1 MAGTKRGDEAKCLP
15 FRDQEHQLLVT
26 SGLVFHPP
34 WPRSSFDTLS
44 NLPLFLVGR
53 VKVKNSNS
61 AHSEAF
67 REVRGC
73 HGSVGTHLVLY
84 QPVCQSCAQHRFCLA
99 AAGGGL
105 YCILRVLS
113 QLVPCI
119 SKAALGMFAVYTRVA
134 QSACPER
141 GSLCRCGITKFPM
154 AGTSAWCVGKT
165 AFFSWRLQCYL
176 LVQPGPEERGPD

>member
-99 AAGGGL
+99 AAGG
-105 YCILRVLS
+105 
-113 QLVPCI
+113 
-119 SKAALGMFAVYTRVA
+119 
-134 QSACPER
+134 AC
-141 GSLCRCGITKFPM
+141 
-154 AGTSAWCVGKT
+154 T
-165 AFFSWRLQCYL
+165 AS
-176 LVQPGPEERGPD
+176 